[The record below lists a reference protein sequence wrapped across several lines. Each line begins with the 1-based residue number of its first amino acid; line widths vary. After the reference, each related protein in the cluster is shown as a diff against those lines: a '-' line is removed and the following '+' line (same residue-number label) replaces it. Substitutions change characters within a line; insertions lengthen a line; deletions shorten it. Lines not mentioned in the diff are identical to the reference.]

1 MSLSEKISALRE
13 SAEGQ
18 LDVLNSKEKTKN
30 ALLLPF
36 FNALGYD
43 AFNVREVEPGHAV
56 ELEEEVRNVD
66 YAVKIDGAPA
76 MLFQCE
82 GAATDLDA
90 FNGDPLFRHL
100 GVLDASLAVLT
111 NGRTYRFF
119 ADLGGGGAVDGRPFL
134 EFDLLDYEAEQ
145 ITFLELLTKSA
156 FDTDEVLSAAYER
169 KYTRLL
175 QNYLVRQREDLD
187 AHFLRFLA
195 AQIHEGEVSEE
206 ILDRFQPVV
215 QKLLR
220 RFDMEKRKI
229 QQQAAGKGEEVEE
242 STATSHSGETEQST
256 SHSGESEQSTGTS
269 PSKNSD
275 QPEKSSVPDEEQGG
289 AEAPT
294 QELSSKQS
302 ENGKEQE
309 VTAPPD
315 DVAESEESARAELK
329 DGAPDDDE
337 SDGDPDDDELEGGT
351 NIAEEFANKVVGNS

>member
-56 ELEEEVRNVD
+56 ELGEEVRNVD

-82 GAATDLDA
+82 EAATDLDA

-100 GVLDASLAVLT
+100 GVLDTGLVVLT

-145 ITFLELLTKSA
+145 ITFLKLLTKSA

-220 RFDMEKRKI
+220 QFDMEKRKI
-229 QQQAAGKGEEVEE
+229 QRQATGKGEEVEE

-256 SHSGESEQSTGTS
+256 ETS
-269 PSKNSD
+269 PSKDSG
-275 QPEKSSVPDEEQGG
+275 QPEKSSVPDEEQAGT
-289 AEAPT
+289 EAPT

-302 ENGKEQE
+302 ENGKERE
-309 VTAPPD
+309 VTGPPD
-315 DVAESEESARAELK
+315 GVTESEESVRAEHK